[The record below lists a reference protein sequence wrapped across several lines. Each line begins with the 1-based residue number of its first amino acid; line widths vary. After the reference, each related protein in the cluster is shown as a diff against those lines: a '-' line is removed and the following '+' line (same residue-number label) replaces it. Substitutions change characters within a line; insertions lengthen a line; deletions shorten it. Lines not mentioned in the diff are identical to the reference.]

1 MLAGGTQNK
10 ASQHTLQTWPFFMGQ
25 SETPQNAPD
34 GGTVDI
40 DAMRLSQLGHEF
52 IKRDPA
58 FGHDAGFEPADHV
71 HQLAMSAAIAL
82 SPRCQTSGLAPQLH
96 QIIDE
101 FRRHPKMPSRLT
113 MSVSFVHIADDP
125 ATKLHWMWL
134 AHLKSP
140 SALAEGITSLAGWKC

>member
-1 MLAGGTQNK
+1 
-10 ASQHTLQTWPFFMGQ
+10 MGQ
-25 SETPQNAPD
+25 SEPPQNAPD
-34 GGTVDI
+34 GGAVNI
-40 DAMRLSQLGHEF
+40 DAMRLSQFGHEF

-58 FGHDAGFEPADHV
+58 FGRDAGLEPAGHV

-101 FRRHPKMPSRLT
+101 LRRYPKMPSSLT
-113 MSVSFVHIADDP
+113 VSVTFVHVADDP
-125 ATKLHWMWL
+125 GPKLYWMWL

-140 SALAEGITSLAGWKC
+140 SALAEENHVRRSLEILNLKVRDML